1 MPDGALDGSSLSPRP
16 PGAKTDL
23 PSDPVFSHEGS
34 AGGTRPRR
42 GRHWGPAQPSA
53 KPQEAQS
60 VSPGRGLPETHTE
73 AAWVQVPRM
82 TAVTAMSPVK
92 PGGQVGGAGM
102 VGDNTEHRV
111 RKSTGALGAPGRSR
125 GLQRGGHPTRCIPS
139 AYPGQ
144 GFPRQPGGP
153 PEADRLPAPLGVSA
167 SPLVAVPSRAL
178 SCPKTAGSSGCG
190 GRGGSFGLIRI

>member
-1 MPDGALDGSSLSPRP
+1 MGQREGPPRQPVTHSVGMNIYDCLSLRPPTHLPVHLFLHCLPHSRRNRPSTEAVWGGTRPLRAVAGGRAPGPHHSPGRLVGTAEPRAGWGTGRLVTEPLP

-23 PSDPVFSHEGS
+23 PSDPVFSYEGF

-92 PGGQVGGAGM
+92 PGGQVGG
-102 VGDNTEHRV
+102 
-111 RKSTGALGAPGRSR
+111 
-125 GLQRGGHPTRCIPS
+125 GGN
-139 AYPGQ
+139 
-144 GFPRQPGGP
+144 GG
-153 PEADRLPAPLGVSA
+153 
-167 SPLVAVPSRAL
+167 
-178 SCPKTAGSSGCG
+178 
-190 GRGGSFGLIRI
+190 

>member
-23 PSDPVFSHEGS
+23 PSDPVFSYEGF

-92 PGGQVGGAGM
+92 PGGHVGGAGM

-125 GLQRGGHPTRCIPS
+125 GLQRGGHAAT
-139 AYPGQ
+139 A
-144 GFPRQPGGP
+144 GP
-153 PEADRLPAPLGVSA
+153 PHPLHSFC
-167 SPLVAVPSRAL
+167 L
-178 SCPKTAGSSGCG
+178 SGPGIPKTAGRPSA
-190 GRGGSFGLIRI
+190 GRQASRPVRGLRVPSRCRPFPCPFLS